1 MGWFSKKKGLDT
13 PPSLDAPPPIS
24 SEDKQ
29 SFGLSEPDIPPIH
42 SMSDMKQKE
51 FRMKEFK
58 IGSDEEVPL
67 PPSELKEEKDA
78 FPEFPSFPDLPK
90 EFPENIKQEKKY
102 KEMQFVQEEETPP
115 EIVSRLPFEHYSQ
128 KDFPSED
135 EIKEILKPN
144 IPDFDRL
151 LKQDTKQKPKRISSF
166 ITLTQYK
173 MIMLQVMQM
182 NDLVE
187 WTQNALE
194 ENRHHP
200 LLVIGNFLVEFLKIH
215 PFTDGNGRLSRVLTN
230 LLLLQA
236 GYAYIPYVS
245 HEKLVE
251 DNKPDYYIALR
262 RSQKTMG
269 TKKETITDWLDFFL
283 DIILKQAHMAV
294 ELLSKEN
301 IEKILSEKQ
310 LIVWQYIEK
319 TRETSTGDVVENTK
333 IARPTVKQTLDVL
346 LKLKKIER
354 VGLGRSARYRI
365 L

>member
-1 MGWFSKKKGLDT
+1 
-13 PPSLDAPPPIS
+13 
-24 SEDKQ
+24 
-29 SFGLSEPDIPPIH
+29 
-42 SMSDMKQKE
+42 
-51 FRMKEFK
+51 
-58 IGSDEEVPL
+58 VPL

-187 WTQNALE
+187 TQIDTVTRLGNIQE
-194 ENRHHP
+194 E
-200 LLVIGNFLVEFLKIH
+200 K
-215 PFTDGNGRLSRVLTN
+215 NGRYNKFQSDLEGVYNQFT
-230 LLLLQA
+230 
-236 GYAYIPYVS
+236 
-245 HEKLVE
+245 KL
-251 DNKPDYYIALR
+251 D
-262 RSQKTMG
+262 
-269 TKKETITDWLDFFL
+269 
-283 DIILKQAHMAV
+283 
-294 ELLSKEN
+294 ELIFGKNE
-301 IEKILSEKQ
+301 
-310 LIVWQYIEK
+310 
-319 TRETSTGDVVENTK
+319 
-333 IARPTVKQTLDVL
+333 
-346 LKLKKIER
+346 
-354 VGLGRSARYRI
+354 VG
-365 L
+365 